1 MKRRVALMA
10 AVLAVCAVGIVARL
24 FYLQVISYD
33 DLMREAQKKRVTR
46 EIIPAKRGDLVDRRG
61 RVATTSVD
69 LPTIFAD
76 PEKIED
82 PDQAIEHVCSALQDC
97 PPALRQTLLDRFTL
111 RRRWARIKRQ
121 ASLEEARRVAD
132 LDLPWIHFEF
142 ESRRVYPN
150 GDLAA
155 HLLGYVTPDHKAHSG
170 VELALDR
177 VIKGETGTVIE
188 QRDGQG
194 NVFNRQI
201 VRTPTAGS
209 TIELTIDLLFQSIV
223 ERELRAAVE
232 ENRASG
238 GSVVVMQPRTGEI
251 LAMAGYPTFNPNEPQ
266 RSRDVLHN
274 RAVEY
279 AYEPG
284 STFKIVIASAALEDG
299 IVTPGEL
306 IDVSGGR
313 IVLGPS
319 DEIRDLRNYGIL
331 SFTDVIA
338 NSSNVGTIKVAR
350 KVGAPRLIEW
360 VRRFGFGQVAT
371 HAFRGEASGIVRDI
385 SWLQRDSALA
395 RVAIGYMV
403 SVTPVQMAAAVSSIA
418 NGGERMEPRIVRAII
433 ENDQRRPIP
442 PKVVNRTV
450 TPQGAAQ
457 VTALMEAVV
466 ESGTATYA
474 QIPGYTVAAKTG
486 TAEKLVGRDYS
497 KTEHNASVVGFVPS
511 RAPEFTIVVVID
523 SPHGPNGHFGGPVA
537 GPVFKRIGEALL
549 REAGVPRTV
558 NPPPVLLVKRRP
570 DGVHERPA
578 SGPAT
583 VSAVV
588 PPAGVRADADGLPDL
603 RGLNARDALAALNG
617 IRIETRLRGVGF
629 VLDQRPAPGA
639 AFEPGDTVT
648 LWLGLQPMLR
658 PVGAAGRP

>member
-10 AVLAVCAVGIVARL
+10 AALAVCAVGIVARL
-24 FYLQVISYD
+24 FYLQVISHD
-33 DLMREAQKKRVTR
+33 DLMREAQKQRVTR
-46 EIIPAKRGDLVDRRG
+46 DIIPAKRGDLVDRRG

-69 LPTIFAD
+69 LPTIIAD
-76 PEKIED
+76 PKKIED
-82 PDQAIEHVCSALQDC
+82 LDQAVERLCTALQEC
-97 PPALRQTLLDRFTL
+97 PPAFRQTLLDRFKL

-121 ASLEEARRVAD
+121 ASPDQAKRVAD

-177 VIKGETGTVIE
+177 VITGETGTVIE

-201 VRTPTAGS
+201 VRTPTAGA

-251 LAMAGYPTFNPNEPQ
+251 LAMASYPTFNPNEPQ
-266 RSRDVLHN
+266 QSRDVLHN

-284 STFKIVIASAALEDG
+284 STFKIVTASAALEEG
-299 IVTPGEL
+299 IVNPGEL

-319 DEIRDLRNYGIL
+319 DEIRDLRDYGRL
-331 SFTDVIA
+331 SFTEVIA
-338 NSSNVGTIKVAR
+338 KSSNVGTIKVAR

-360 VRRFGFGQVAT
+360 VRRFGFGRVAT
-371 HAFRGEASGIVRDI
+371 HDFRGEAPGIVRNI
-385 SWLQRDSALA
+385 SWLQKDAALA
-395 RVAIGYMV
+395 RVSIGYMV

-418 NGGERMEPRIVRAII
+418 NGGQLIQPRIVRAII
-433 ENDQRRPIP
+433 EKDERRPFP
-442 PKVVNRTV
+442 TTVVNRTV
-450 TPQGAAQ
+450 SPQGAAQ
-457 VTALMEAVV
+457 VTAMMEQVV

-570 DGVHERPA
+570 DGVHERQA
-578 SGPAT
+578 SGPVA

-588 PPAGVRADADGLPDL
+588 PPVSVRADANGLPDL
-603 RGLNARDALAALNG
+603 KGLNARDALAALNR
-617 IRIETRLRGVGF
+617 IRIETRLQGVG
-629 VLDQRPAPGA
+629 VVIDQRPAPGA

-648 LWLGLQPMLR
+648 LWLGLQPILR
-658 PVGAAGRP
+658 PLGAAGQP